1 MRVGA
6 GEEDWRNQQAGEKAA
21 SRSWNAC
28 PHGRC
33 YEENQEN
40 WIIKAKHFKQ
50 TKAVFHEPRKPQNAW
65 ASNERFFSPPILPFE
80 LLL

>member
-1 MRVGA
+1 MLLSAYSTIAFCGHV
-6 GEEDWRNQQAGEKAA
+6 
-21 SRSWNAC
+21 
-28 PHGRC
+28 
-33 YEENQEN
+33 ENQEN
-40 WIIKAKHFKQ
+40 RIIKAKHFKQ